1 MARGA
6 EEVVDDPTF
15 TLYSPDEAP
24 GDDCLPGKVFTLCTY
39 TNKIENFKL
48 YARDIW
54 TQVECMSK
62 IGHSRQ
68 NCTLGGQNWKKKRNS
83 EHYGQTQI
91 KQHWIKFIKN
101 EQMDDI
107 LNWYRF

>member
-54 TQVECMSK
+54 THVECMSK

-68 NCTLGGQNWKKKRNS
+68 NCTLFMRTKLEKNIMDKHKLNS
-83 EHYGQTQI
+83 IG
-91 KQHWIKFIKN
+91 
-101 EQMDDI
+101 
-107 LNWYRF
+107 